1 MNQTYTKREREHLR
15 RVKELHCS
23 VCDAYPPSEAHHMKQ
38 SNPYTCI
45 ALCDICHRGKGG
57 IHGDKTLWRI
67 NKMDEN
73 DALNVTIKRLMENI

>member
-1 MNQTYTKREREHLR
+1 
-15 RVKELHCS
+15 
-23 VCDAYPPSEAHHMKQ
+23 MKQ